1 MAEIV
6 DPFKQNPSQPS
17 SPGIVDPFV
26 GPSPVANKVDK
37 SKQNER
43 SWGQAIGDTAL
54 GVAAGAANLVGG
66 LVETQE
72 ATKPTN
78 IVRQGL
84 RLLDRAGVPGAS
96 SLAAKVPRTLTE
108 RQFGMAPGAG
118 SAATSKGVQMASDA
132 IGGAQSDALQQEKQ
146 ELAETEGFIGSA
158 KKVLTSP
165 RLLAN
170 FMAEQVPNIATMG
183 VGTRLAAARAGQRA
197 LGGVLAKGL
206 GTDAAETAAAAA
218 SKKAATTAA
227 TGMTTVMEAGQ
238 AGQQTYQQA
247 MAQPQSVWDAN
258 PEYQRMIAAGA
269 DPVTAKETIARGASL
284 QAQAITVPIAA
295 VAGRFAA
302 PFEAEVFTRQLARRP
317 MAMLQG
323 AARETVEETIQ
334 EGGSQFAGNVAQR
347 QVDPNQGVWEGVPE
361 AAGTGAALGAVLGGG
376 MSAGGALASERRDA
390 TAESDRGLPPNAPQD
405 DLLALPAPAP
415 TVVSPDGTAT
425 TPSQAYA
432 QQQADVAFS
441 AQRDAAGLSPDV
453 NAARTAHPGAAPNAP
468 TDMPLPI
475 TRALPAPTA
484 PSTPFAV
491 DADGVAVT
499 PQQAFDAEGAQLRE
513 AQERQAADIAFAQQR
528 SDMGLTPD
536 VNRARA
542 RHPAA
547 APALPDGSPIPDPA
561 RGVLSRAVN
570 IGVANGAV
578 QQAAA
583 EQAAAQAATA
593 REQQAS
599 QPLPAQVP
607 NALAGNGNSRKGGR
621 NAAEVGNE
629 RAPGAEAAAPA
640 RAGEQAGRPA
650 DEVGAA
656 AQQQGSAEPVPAVP
670 AAVAGA
676 TSAAEA
682 QPALSDAGAR
692 WTRATTS
699 ERVALLSRAGLSPA
713 LTNRAFDKIGDVGQ
727 KKLAA
732 AMDSEV
738 AAGPGAAAEPQSAL
752 KKQVFTG
759 RTKTDGKKGA
769 SIGSIADGTR
779 RQLMVDPDGGYFWG
793 DYAEASDIRNG
804 GDLDSLVIEGEHA
817 GFKPATFDRDAEA
830 RAAAEST
837 PQSKTQPS
845 GGGSGRTP
853 QAAPAPATAVDVAA
867 AEAATSPTNDRPEP
881 TRAQKDAGNYK
892 KGHARV
898 AGLDISIEN
907 PAGSSRRPE
916 WPPLKNHYG
925 YFKGTKGADK
935 DHVDVFMTDRAE
947 DESLPVF
954 VVDQVNKDGSFD
966 EHKVVMGAP
975 DEASA
980 RAAYLSNYAPGW
992 TGLGGITQMTQD
1004 EFKAWVKDPAKTVK
1018 PAAQTPTKTAAP
1030 ALSAVQDQPPTAGN
1044 EGQGAQPTNPVH
1056 TALRAIADGRHPE
1069 QALQGMDD
1077 AGIRAVGEAMGRRF
1091 SPRASAAAIAER
1103 LGEVARSD
1111 WMNAAQAAVSKL
1123 PVPAQPAQ
1131 ETPVS
1136 YADAPA
1142 LAQESA
1148 PARPAQDKARKPATK
1163 TDKAGKPMDL
1173 LRVIAAGGGLNR
1185 AAWAKQ
1191 GVDPAEFTR
1200 RAGFNYVFRKQ
1211 GGMTPSDLRE
1221 FMQQEGYLAADHPDR
1236 PATVEDNDAIDLFDR
1251 AFRGGEEI
1259 FSPDQQEAVARW
1271 REAEQQAEE
1280 EYRAEKEGA
1289 DAFDEWMES
1298 AAAPSDMLDAPDVHD
1313 LLARAEALGATET
1326 ELLDAGYRGV
1336 QAVQE
1341 LIDRLEKDNADS
1353 AGSGAGDG
1361 ETSDVRRPAD
1371 TRTDGSGLAQRR
1383 PGAADEAQA
1392 IAGDLFGRPSA
1403 REEVEAERR
1412 RRDAE
1417 RDGKTGT
1424 GRTDMA
1430 AGAGELFAGPRPV
1443 QADIEQATEQ
1453 AQGGEPPVGVR
1464 GSRPAPDSPAT
1475 EGEAPRGHV
1484 GQLLGTG
1491 DVVTTSSGRET
1502 TPFPR
1507 VDTSSG
1513 RKQLNSA
1520 KRAERWLMENALAE
1534 AEARGDEFNAR
1545 QFRANIESPSQ
1556 ADKDGAEEYL
1566 FGEQPDVVP
1575 PVTKR
1580 VETAAVTQPAPAAEQ
1595 VKEQASTAPALP
1607 QTVADGLAAFGYTL
1621 DGNEI
1626 VSPKGKNSGVTV
1638 SLERGRAMVR
1648 APGGKLLWSGKPE
1661 RIGDFPASYW
1671 HAERVPASAKGEG
1684 KLPTTFDSQQG
1695 QAVPAAEASKTPL
1708 LDLHVDL
1715 MSRAR
1720 DGSATPAEFQQA
1732 FAAVADGMD
1741 ALVAELSSMTKE
1753 KLLNTGGGYFASRYK
1768 GERKA
1773 DVVKALAE
1781 RVLAE
1786 FALGRSYGPT
1796 SYVMTV
1802 NGMAEHQRA
1811 KDAALRE
1818 LVANTTEADLKAF
1831 ADEVAQARAEVAGRK
1846 EAQAK
1851 TLADPQTLADF
1862 KAVMRHHIGEGASL
1876 RDAYLRLTPEQRQRY
1891 DALAA
1896 ESTRDAREKAKAAQ
1910 RPQVAAAG
1918 QATTGRIV
1926 ETQHTRDGYD
1936 LFVVQLGERV
1946 SREDYN
1952 TLNTSAKRMGGWYSK
1967 FRGNGAVPGFQF
1979 KTREAAEAFSK
1990 LVAGDAA
1997 DATVVADARRDA
2009 FADDRS
2015 QSAVERLRDM
2025 ADALAARADE
2035 ALGRDRKANTA
2046 RRARMAAGADA
2057 AARADKAL
2065 AGTMRNLADA
2075 IEAGDAKFLDA
2086 VRQKVQ
2092 VELLAGELRTAKDA
2106 QVRAKYPTYLEQE
2119 QHRGEPVDD
2128 ETVDF
2133 ATFPTYGAMRSDL
2146 AGIARQML
2154 DVDGL
2159 KKLGAKLLSVADDV
2173 SSAYTDWAKQNLL
2186 QVSRF
2191 GRAGELAEFASRDDA
2206 ERALRRAG
2214 LTGRA
2219 IVLPIKRGQNRVVLA
2234 PSEAMK
2240 LGLWDGDGDKRI
2252 NLNSDFGKE
2261 LVNAIGQ
2268 RAGQKIR
2275 LPWGLESTHE
2285 KRKRLEGMGIF
2296 TAPEYR
2302 SALREFAGLQEAAA
2316 APDKIREMERS
2327 MIGRRN
2333 DGLDF
2338 FPTSAEVVDTLLE
2351 AAGIEPGM
2359 TVLEPSAGMGHI
2371 ADAIRDKAGVDP
2383 DVVELSGE
2391 RRELLEAKGYPLVGK
2406 DFMEVQGDYDR
2417 IVMNPPFSKGRDI
2430 QHVQH
2435 AYELLRPGGRLVAI
2449 MGEGAFFQSNKSAEG
2464 FRQWLDDL
2472 GATSERLPE
2481 GSFMDP
2487 ALPVNTG
2494 ANARLVV
2501 IDKPAGGDLRF
2512 SQPDAAQ
2519 PQRDRAGLS
2528 VAQVRH
2534 VTDRVTAGWGSNAP
2548 KVQVVQTAAELPA
2561 RATADPDH
2569 LTAEGF
2575 YDEATGTVYLVA
2587 DNLRSPH
2594 RALQVL
2600 AHEAVGHYG
2609 IEAITG
2615 PELWAKIGQTI
2626 ETMRASGLHAEL
2638 FAEIDRRYRGA
2649 NRDIAVREAVAVMT
2663 EKGISSSVLDR
2674 VVAAVRRFLRQMG
2687 FRVEFS
2693 EAELRQHLAA
2703 AARYVRGGSR
2713 PRQAAAAGNADLA
2726 FSRTDIDPNREVPVV
2741 GLAGGI
2747 FGDTTR
2753 DAAGARRRARD
2764 YLKKLR
2770 DTGNLMTNDDT
2781 GWKIGLSGKGINELA
2796 SWNPA
2801 KLNLIA
2807 ALPRITR
2814 IAVLARTEANAEVSA
2829 ANPAGESVLAYH
2841 TFYAPVRMNGE
2852 LRLARLVVQEQKGGR
2867 YAYDLQQSG
2876 LVEERSPAEPA
2887 RIPGDIRGAS
2897 QTQAGLTAMTVAQ
2910 LRDAVNAV
2918 DRPGWNWS
2926 KADPAAGDAFARW
2939 FGSSQVVTGDGQPK
2953 VVYHGTADGFWSF
2966 DKARLSESTGHM
2978 SAPLGFFFAEDRA
2991 SAEGYAR
2998 LAADGVPADE
3008 RVVDAFLSIQHP
3020 FRMTVADLMQI
3031 ESKDEAAA
3039 LRMVM
3044 QRQGY
3049 DGIHVTDAGKG
3060 QWIAFEPEQ
3069 IKSATE
3075 NIGTFDRAS
3084 SDLRFSKPDPA
3095 AVIDA
3100 IDERGRGVG
3109 EGIAARLKDMFRG
3122 LKPENLRENTRPAW
3136 LGALTLRHLAEL
3148 GGDLKLRQV
3157 GEYADL
3163 VQKMATA
3170 RNIMQEEVS
3179 STADAWEKFQRK
3191 DRAGADATA
3200 NLMHDTT
3207 IEGVDPSKDYAPLR
3221 TGTTKRGPDE
3231 AVTPESIARR
3241 KAAIAKDMRQAGSP
3255 EARTRLEAESK
3266 RLDELLAQ
3274 ERRRREQYPALV
3286 RRFQALPEAGQK
3298 LYGEVRDAYGKQS
3311 ENMEEALV
3319 ARIDALEID
3328 GQQKAAMV
3336 AQVRQQF
3343 ESAKVNGPY
3352 FPLQRF
3358 GQFWISAE
3366 SPAGEPMF
3374 TMYERV
3380 ESWREALRDLPARGF
3395 KVKNAGRKLEKA
3407 RGLDGASGGFMADL
3421 QGILETSGVDKDTR
3435 DEVYQLY
3442 LRTLPDLSV
3451 RKHQIHR
3458 KATAGYS
3465 NDALRAFSSNMFHGS
3480 FQVARLRY
3488 AHELAATLRDM
3499 EKAVE
3504 GMTASDP
3511 ERAAKAGALYEEMTK
3526 RNEWV
3531 MNPRDSKAVS
3541 SLTSIGFA
3549 WYLGATPAA
3558 ALVNLT
3564 QTAIVSF
3571 PVLAAR
3577 FGAGKAFTMLSSAT
3591 GLALRTATGDITRN
3605 LTADE
3610 QAAYKLWRESG
3621 VIDKSQAHNLAGL
3634 SETDTR
3640 AFNPHVRRAM
3650 EIISWGFHKT
3660 EVVNREATA
3669 LAAFRLAREAG
3680 QSFNDAVK
3688 YAGEVVTE
3696 SHFDYSNA
3704 NRARWMQSNAA
3715 KVLLL
3720 FRQYSLNMTWFLWR
3734 NLYQSLKGEAPEVR
3748 KEARIKLGGVLG
3760 MTGVFA
3766 GAMGMPL
3773 MSVMFGLAEAAA
3785 AAFGDDDDE
3794 PFDAEVAFRNFLADM
3809 LGPDVARVLAKGP
3822 VDYLTGA
3829 NISGRVSLNDLWL
3842 REPNR
3847 ELEGQAQADYLLEQA
3862 AGPLFGGMLVNTLR
3876 GMKQIED
3883 GHTWRGI
3890 ETMMPKAV
3898 KDGMKS
3904 VRYATQGVNTLKG
3917 DPVIEDLSVG
3927 GALLQLAGF
3936 SPASLS
3942 ERYEGIN
3949 AAKGYEEKVL
3959 GRRSALLNAYAM
3971 AWRAGDA
3978 DTVGKV
3984 LEKMRAF
3991 NQAQPAL
3998 AINSAT
4004 IRNSLQARM
4013 RYSSRAEGGV
4023 VLNPKIAVQAREQ
4036 ARFAE

>member
-6 DPFKQNPSQPS
+6 DPFKKNPSQPNTK
-17 SPGIVDPFV
+17 GIVDPFA
-26 GPSPVANKVDK
+26 GPSPAAIEVDK
-37 SKQNER
+37 SKQIER
-43 SWGQAIGDTAL
+43 SWGQALGDTAL

-66 LVETQE
+66 LVETRE

-78 IVRQGL
+78 IARQGL

-118 SAATSKGVQMASDA
+118 SAATSKGIQMMSGA

-146 ELAETEGFIGSA
+146 ELAETEGFVGSA

-165 RLLAN
+165 RLLGN
-170 FMAEQVPNIATMG
+170 FVAEQVPNIATMG

-197 LGGVLAKGL
+197 LGGALAKGL
-206 GTDAAETAAAAA
+206 GMEAAETAAAAA
-218 SKKAATTAA
+218 GKKAATTAA
-227 TGMTTVMEAGQ
+227 TSMTTVMEAGQ

-284 QAQAITVPIAA
+284 QAQAITAPIAA

-302 PFEAEVFTRQLARRP
+302 PFEADVFTRQLARRP

-323 AARETVEETIQ
+323 AARETVEEMIQ
-334 EGGSQFAGNVAQR
+334 EGGSQFSGNVAQR

-361 AAGTGAALGAVLGGG
+361 AAGIGAALGAVLGGG
-376 MSAGGALASERRDA
+376 MSAGGALASERRGA

-415 TVVSPDGTAT
+415 TVVSPDGTA
-425 TPSQAYA
+425 
-432 QQQADVAFS
+432 
-441 AQRDAAGLSPDV
+441 
-453 NAARTAHPGAAPNAP
+453 
-468 TDMPLPI
+468 
-475 TRALPAPTA
+475 PTA
-484 PSTPFAV
+484 PGAPFAV

-499 PQQAFDAEGAQLRE
+499 PQQAFDADGARLRE
-513 AQERQAADIAFAQQR
+513 GQERQAADIAFSQQR

-570 IGVANGAV
+570 IGIANGAV
-578 QQAAA
+578 QRAAEEQAIAQAEAVAEHERKAGDQKAARQPDMFDMDPATGEVVVPPPAPREDDLRGRLDYLRQQAKRSGWSQRLVEERRTVERDLRAITDKAARQEAPAVESPASAGPVTAVQAAETPVGSAMSAAA
-583 EQAAAQAATA
+583 EMSAYDTSGEMLDADI
-593 REQQAS
+593 
-599 QPLPAQVP
+599 
-607 NALAGNGNSRKGGR
+607 
-621 NAAEVGNE
+621 
-629 RAPGAEAAAPA
+629 GA
-640 RAGEQAGRPA
+640 
-650 DEVGAA
+650 
-656 AQQQGSAEPVPAVP
+656 
-670 AAVAGA
+670 
-676 TSAAEA
+676 
-682 QPALSDAGAR
+682 
-692 WTRATTS
+692 
-699 ERVALLSRAGLSPA
+699 
-713 LTNRAFDKIGDVGQ
+713 
-727 KKLAA
+727 
-732 AMDSEV
+732 
-738 AAGPGAAAEPQSAL
+738 
-752 KKQVFTG
+752 
-759 RTKTDGKKGA
+759 
-769 SIGSIADGTR
+769 
-779 RQLMVDPDGGYFWG
+779 
-793 DYAEASDIRNG
+793 
-804 GDLDSLVIEGEHA
+804 
-817 GFKPATFDRDAEA
+817 
-830 RAAAEST
+830 
-837 PQSKTQPS
+837 PS
-845 GGGSGRTP
+845 GGPFTIEDAAQRVAARTDGGQVFPVDGGFVVRTP
-853 QAAPAPATAVDVAA
+853 QAAAAPVPTATAPSVSTGVVDAAA
-867 AEAATSPTNDRPEP
+867 AEAATSPANDRPEP
-881 TRAQKDAGNYK
+881 TDAQKEAGNYK
-892 KGHARV
+892 KGHTRV

-907 PAGSSRRPE
+907 PAGSRRRPE
-916 WPPLKNHYG
+916 WPPLQSHYG
-925 YFKGTKGADK
+925 YFKGTTGADK
-935 DHVDVFMTDRAE
+935 DHVDVFLTDRAE
-947 DESLPVF
+947 DDSLPVF
-954 VVDQVNKDGSFD
+954 VVDQVNRDGSFD

-980 RAAYLSNYAPGW
+980 RATYLSNYEQGW
-992 TGLGGITQMTQD
+992 QGLGGITQMTQD
-1004 EFKAWVKDPAKTVK
+1004 EFRTWVKDPTKTVK
-1018 PAAQTPTKTAAP
+1018 PAAQTPTETAAP
-1030 ALSAVQDQPPTAGN
+1030 ALPAVQDQPPTAGN
-1044 EGQGAQPTNPVH
+1044 EGLGAQPTNPVH
-1056 TALRAIADGRHPE
+1056 SALRRIAGGEHPE
-1069 QALQGMDD
+1069 LTLSGMD
-1077 AGIRAVGEAMGRRF
+1077 AGDIRAVGEAMGRKF
-1091 SPRASAAAIAER
+1091 SPRASSAAIAER
-1103 LGEVARSD
+1103 LGEVARTD
-1111 WMNAAQAAVSKL
+1111 WMAAARRAVEKL
-1123 PVPAQPAQ
+1123 PVGAITGGGPAQPVNAENLGQ
-1131 ETPVS
+1131 SKPTVS
-1136 YADAPA
+1136 GEFPLKEAADSYSGISHSGTSRAKADAGEFEAYIDTARDAGTEVARSNVQKDAVAQAVDA
-1142 LAQESA
+1142 LRADYLVQY
-1148 PARPAQDKARKPATK
+1148 RRLMGVR
-1163 TDKAGKPMDL
+1163 AGTYSGF
-1173 LRVIAAGGGLNR
+1173 VAGRSGLNS
-1185 AAWAKQ
+1185 KQ
-1191 GVDPAEFTR
+1191 
-1200 RAGFNYVFRKQ
+1200 
-1211 GGMTPSDLRE
+1211 
-1221 FMQQEGYLAADHPDR
+1221 ADKRSSAYDR
-1236 PATVEDNDAIDLFDR
+1236 AIDTFVAWQKANQGRVRQAALDARTEEEKTADR
-1251 AFRGGEEI
+1251 QA
-1259 FSPDQQEAVARW
+1259 
-1271 REAEQQAEE
+1271 AEQN
-1280 EYRAEKEGA
+1280 RAEKAQRKEDSDRRLMRKILSWQKGGDPVA
-1289 DAFDEWMES
+1289 ITKTAHLAGVNFGSDGYPTS
-1298 AAAPSDMLDAPDVHD
+1298 IKLAP
-1313 LLARAEALGATET
+1313 
-1326 ELLDAGYRGV
+1326 
-1336 QAVQE
+1336 
-1341 LIDRLEKDNADS
+1341 
-1353 AGSGAGDG
+1353 
-1361 ETSDVRRPAD
+1361 
-1371 TRTDGSGLAQRR
+1371 TDGSVLTDDKFDLAALFR
-1383 PGAADEAQA
+1383 P
-1392 IAGDLFGRPSA
+1392 
-1403 REEVEAERR
+1403 
-1412 RRDAE
+1412 RDASVPESKRRVRELVDAVKAEDTELE
-1417 RDGKTGT
+1417 RLKT
-1424 GRTDMA
+1424 
-1430 AGAGELFAGPRPV
+1430 P
-1443 QADIEQATEQ
+1443 
-1453 AQGGEPPVGVR
+1453 
-1464 GSRPAPDSPAT
+1464 
-1475 EGEAPRGHV
+1475 
-1484 GQLLGTG
+1484 
-1491 DVVTTSSGRET
+1491 
-1502 TPFPR
+1502 
-1507 VDTSSG
+1507 
-1513 RKQLNSA
+1513 
-1520 KRAERWLMENALAE
+1520 
-1534 AEARGDEFNAR
+1534 
-1545 QFRANIESPSQ
+1545 
-1556 ADKDGAEEYL
+1556 AEEA
-1566 FGEQPDVVP
+1566 
-1575 PVTKR
+1575 T
-1580 VETAAVTQPAPAAEQ
+1580 APAA
-1595 VKEQASTAPALP
+1595 P
-1607 QTVADGLAAFGYTL
+1607 
-1621 DGNEI
+1621 
-1626 VSPKGKNSGVTV
+1626 
-1638 SLERGRAMVR
+1638 
-1648 APGGKLLWSGKPE
+1648 
-1661 RIGDFPASYW
+1661 
-1671 HAERVPASAKGEG
+1671 
-1684 KLPTTFDSQQG
+1684 PT
-1695 QAVPAAEASKTPL
+1695 SKTPM
-1708 LDLHVDL
+1708 LDQHVEL
-1715 MSRAR
+1715 MNRAR
-1720 DGSATPAEFQQA
+1720 EGKATPAEFQRA
-1732 FAAVADGMD
+1732 FAAVADGKD
-1741 ALVAELSSMTKE
+1741 ALVAELSGMAKD
-1753 KLLNTGGGYFASRYK
+1753 KLLDTGGGYFASRYK
-1768 GERKA
+1768 GERK
-1773 DVVKALAE
+1773 DKVVDALAE
-1781 RVLAE
+1781 LVLAE
-1786 FALGRSYGPT
+1786 FALGRSYGLT
-1796 SYVMTV
+1796 SYVLTA
-1802 NGMAEHQRA
+1802 NGMAEQQRA

-1862 KAVMRHHIGEGASL
+1862 QAVMRHHIAQGASYQ
-1876 RDAYLRLTPEQRQRY
+1876 DAYLQLTPEQRQRY

-1896 ESTRDAREKAKAAQ
+1896 ESTRESRERGKADR
-1910 RPQVAAAG
+1910 RPQVAAAR
-1918 QATTGRIV
+1918 QATTGQVV
-1926 ETQHTRDGYD
+1926 ETKHTRDGYD

-1946 SREDYN
+1946 SREDYD

-1997 DATVVADARRDA
+1997 DAVVVADARRDA

-2015 QSAVERLRDM
+2015 QSAVERLRSM
-2025 ADALAARADE
+2025 ADALAERADE
-2035 ALGRDRKANTA
+2035 ALSRDRKANTT
-2046 RRARMAAGADA
+2046 RRARMAAGAEA

-2075 IEAGDAKFLDA
+2075 IKAGDAKFLDA

-2092 VELLAGELRTAKDA
+2092 VELLAAELRTAKDA
-2106 QVRAKYPTYLEQE
+2106 QVRAKYSTYAEQE
-2119 QHRGEPVDD
+2119 KHRGEPVDA

-2133 ATFPTYGAMRSDL
+2133 AIFPTYGAMRSDL

-2159 KKLGAKLLSVADDV
+2159 KKLGAKLASVADDV
-2173 SSAYTDWAKQNLL
+2173 TGAYTDWAKQNLL

-2191 GRAGELAEFASRDDA
+2191 GRAGELAEFRSRDDA
-2206 ERALRRAG
+2206 ERAIRRAG

-2240 LGLWDGDGDKRI
+2240 LGIWEGDGDKRI
-2252 NLNSDFGKE
+2252 TLSSDFGKE
-2261 LVNAIGQ
+2261 LVDAVGR

-2275 LPWGLESTHE
+2275 LPWGLERTHE

-2302 SALREFAGLQEAAA
+2302 SALREFAALQEAIAT
-2316 APDKIREMERS
+2316 PNKIKEMERS
-2327 MIGRRN
+2327 MVGRRN

-2338 FPTSAEVVDTLLE
+2338 FPTSAEVVDTVL
-2351 AAGIEPGM
+2351 AAAEIEPGM
-2359 TVLEPSAGMGHI
+2359 AVLEPSAGMGHI

-2391 RRELLEAKGYPLVGK
+2391 RRELLEAKGYQLVGDDFLALKPRNGFTYGDVFRHK
-2406 DFMEVQGDYDR
+2406 DGTLGVMRGSGGMGSGRVGFQPLDANGQPDTRIARWEDREDLTGVEHRGADSGYDR

-2430 QHVQH
+2430 THVRH
-2435 AYELLRPGGRLVAI
+2435 AYDLLRPGGRLVAI
-2449 MGEGAFFQSNKSAEG
+2449 IGEGAFFHSNKNAES
-2464 FRQWLDDL
+2464 FRTWLDDL

-2494 ANARLVV
+2494 VNARLVV
-2501 IDKPAGGDLRF
+2501 IEKPAGSDLRF
-2512 SQPDAAQ
+2512 SKPDTDQAEIPAFRRWFGDSKVVDGRGRPLVAYHGTTADFTRFSTEFLGTGDGRADWGDGFYFASNPAAANGYAEGEGGNVMPVYLRITNPADADVMARPEVQ
-2519 PQRDRAGLS
+2519 DVIDDGMGFEELGDVLGRMGYDGIAIDHGADGQEFIVFRPEQIKSATGNAGTFDPRNPDIRFSRRDTGGSAGLS
-2528 VAQVRH
+2528 IEQVRKA
-2534 VTDRVTAGWGSNAP
+2534 TDRVTAGWRGDAP
-2548 KVQVVQTAAELPA
+2548 KVQVVQRAAELPA
-2561 RATADPDH
+2561 RARVDPDH
-2569 LTAEGF
+2569 ATAEGF
-2575 YDEATGTVYLVA
+2575 YDEADGTVYLVA
-2587 DNLRSPH
+2587 DNLRSPR

-2615 PELWAKIGQTI
+2615 PELWGQVRQAI
-2626 ETMRASGLHAEL
+2626 EKMRASGQHAEL
-2638 FAEIDRRYRGA
+2638 FAEIDRRYRGV
-2649 NRDIAVREAVAVMT
+2649 NRDIAVREALAVMA
-2663 EKGISSSVLDR
+2663 ERGISGSVIDR
-2674 VVAAVRRFLRQMG
+2674 VVAAVRRFLRQLG

-2713 PRQAAAAGNADLA
+2713 PRLAAAASNADLA
-2726 FSRTDIDPNREVPVV
+2726 FSRTDIDPDRAVPVV
-2741 GLAGGI
+2741 SLAGGI

-2814 IAVLARTEANAEVSA
+2814 IAVLARTEANAEVST

-2887 RIPGDIRGAS
+2887 RIPGHIRGAS
-2897 QTQAGLTAMTVAQ
+2897 QTQAGLTDMTVAQ

-2918 DRPGWNWS
+2918 DRPGWKWS
-2926 KADPAAGDAFARW
+2926 KADSAAGDAFARW
-2939 FGSSQVVTGDGQPK
+2939 FGGSQVVTGDGQPK

-2966 DKARLSESTGHM
+2966 DKGRLSESTGHM
-2978 SAPLGFFFAEDRA
+2978 SAPLGFFFAEDRV

-3075 NIGTFDRAS
+3075 NVGTFDRAS
-3084 SDLRFSKPDPA
+3084 SDLRFSNPDPT

-3163 VQKMATA
+3163 VQRMATA
-3170 RNIMQEEVS
+3170 RNVMQETVS
-3179 STADAWEKFQRK
+3179 GTADSWEKFQRK

-3207 IEGVDPSKDYAPLR
+3207 IEGVDPSKDYEPLR

-3231 AVTPESIARR
+3231 AVTRESIARR
-3241 KAAIAKDMRQAGSP
+3241 KAAVVQEMAQAGSP
-3255 EARTRLEAESK
+3255 AARARLDAEAK

-3274 ERRRREQYPALV
+3274 EQRRRDQYPALV
-3286 RRFQALPEAGQK
+3286 RRFLALPDAGQK
-3298 LYGEVRDAYGKQS
+3298 LYREVRDAYEKQS
-3311 ENMEEALV
+3311 ERMEDALV

-3328 GQQKAAMV
+3328 GKQKAAMV
-3336 AQVRQQF
+3336 AQVRQHF
-3343 ESAKVNGPY
+3343 ESARVNGPY

-3366 SPAGEPMF
+3366 SPAGEPAFM
-3374 TMYERV
+3374 MYERV
-3380 ESWREALRDLPARGF
+3380 ESWREAQRELQARGF
-3395 KVKNAGRKLEKA
+3395 KIKNAGRKLDEA
-3407 RGLDGASGGFMADL
+3407 RGLAGASGGFMADL
-3421 QGILETSGVDKDTR
+3421 QGLLETSGVDKDTR

-3480 FQVARLRY
+3480 FQVARLRHS
-3488 AHELAATLRDM
+3488 HELDAALLDM
-3499 EKAVE
+3499 KAAVE
-3504 GMTASDP
+3504 TMTGSDP
-3511 ERAAKAGALYEEMTK
+3511 ERAAKAAALYSEMNK
-3526 RNEWV
+3526 RHEWV
-3531 MNPRDSKAVS
+3531 MNPRDSKGVS

-3564 QTAIVSF
+3564 QTAIVSY

-3591 GLALRTATGDITRN
+3591 GQALRNATGDITRS
-3605 LTADE
+3605 LTQE
-3610 QAAYKLWRESG
+3610 ERAAYQLWREAG
-3621 VIDKSQAHNLAGL
+3621 TIDKSQAHNLAGL

-3640 AFNPHVRRAM
+3640 AFNPWARRAM
-3650 EIISWGFHKT
+3650 EVISWGFHRT

-3669 LAAFRLAREAG
+3669 LAAFRLARESG

-3748 KEARIKLGGVLG
+3748 KEARAKLAGVLG

-3809 LGPDVARVLAKGP
+3809 LGPDVARILAKGP
-3822 VDYLTGA
+3822 ADYFTGA

-3876 GMKQIED
+3876 GMKQIGD

-3890 ETMMPKAV
+3890 ETMMPKSI

-3904 VRYATQGVNTLKG
+3904 VRYATHGVNTLKG
-3917 DPVIEDLSVG
+3917 DPVIDDLGVG

-3942 ERYEGIN
+3942 ERYDGIN
-3949 AAKGYEEKVL
+3949 AAKNYEEKLL

-3998 AINSAT
+3998 AINSET
-4004 IRNSLQARM
+4004 IRQSLQARL

-4023 VLNPKIAVQAREQ
+4023 VLNPKVAAQAREQ